1 MVAPFSSV
9 LGCCM
14 SGFLPANLKL
24 LCSHY
29 RSVAE
34 VCRKIRINRGQFNK
48 YLCGKSFPTPFNLK
62 RICDFFGV
70 EECEIMLPAEQF
82 IALTGLKA
90 GKNKSSGEMAAS
102 QMMHEHLR
110 KQSSSEL
117 KAHIGYYYE
126 YYHAMTEPGSILCS
140 LVHVRA
146 EGDEIV
152 YERNERLQISE
163 RAEDFERY
171 QYLGIAYHLRDRL
184 FFIDYESLTSNEIC
198 QTILIP
204 SFKSCITRLNGLK
217 MGVSAADHRAP
228 ACSRVVWEYLGQ
240 EINPI
245 DAYRRVRLYEP
256 DDCAIDDDLRAR
268 LAQSRIVEG
277 LFVIAG

>member
-1 MVAPFSSV
+1 MEE
-9 LGCCM
+9 
-14 SGFLPANLKL
+14 FLPANLKL

-48 YLCGKSFPTPFNLK
+48 YLCGSSVPTPFNLK

-70 EECEIMLPAEQF
+70 EEFEITLPTEQF
-82 IALTGLKA
+82 ITLIGVKTRTISHSVGVT
-90 GKNKSSGEMAAS
+90 ES
-102 QMMHEHLR
+102 QKMLEHLR
-110 KQSSSEL
+110 QQSSPEL

-126 YYHAMTEPGSILCS
+126 YYHAMTEPGSILCA
-140 LVHVRA
+140 LVHVR
-146 EGDEIV
+146 EDGPDVV
-152 YERNERLQISE
+152 YERNERLQIAGME
-163 RAEDFERY
+163 GEFERY
-171 QYLGIAYHLRDRL
+171 RYVGIAYYLRDRL
-184 FFIDYESLTSNEIC
+184 FLIDYESLTSNEIS

-240 EINPI
+240 EINRI
-245 DAYRRVRLYEP
+245 DAYRRVRLYDVNDP
-256 DDCAIDDDLRAR
+256 AIDEDLRAR
-268 LAQSRIVEG
+268 LAQTKVVHG
-277 LFVIAG
+277 LFVIT

>member
-1 MVAPFSSV
+1 
-9 LGCCM
+9 
-14 SGFLPANLKL
+14 
-24 LCSHY
+24 
-29 RSVAE
+29 
-34 VCRKIRINRGQFNK
+34 
-48 YLCGKSFPTPFNLK
+48 
-62 RICDFFGV
+62 
-70 EECEIMLPAEQF
+70 
-82 IALTGLKA
+82 
-90 GKNKSSGEMAAS
+90 
-102 QMMHEHLR
+102 
-110 KQSSSEL
+110 
-117 KAHIGYYYE
+117 
-126 YYHAMTEPGSILCS
+126 MTEPSSILCS

-146 EGDEIV
+146 EGDDIV
-152 YERNERLQISE
+152 YERNERLQISGT
-163 RAEDFERY
+163 AEDFERY

-240 EINPI
+240 EINHV
-245 DAYRRVRLYEP
+245 DAYRRVRLYKP
-256 DDCAIDDDLRAR
+256 DDRAIDDDLRAR